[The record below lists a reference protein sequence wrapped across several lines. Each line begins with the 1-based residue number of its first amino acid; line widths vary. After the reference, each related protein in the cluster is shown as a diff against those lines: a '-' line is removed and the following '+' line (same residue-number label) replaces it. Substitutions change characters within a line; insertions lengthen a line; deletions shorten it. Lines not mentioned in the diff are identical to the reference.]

1 MSKHTFE
8 IGIWNQENF
17 WLLSLAIILFALAL
31 GYVISLD
38 PDWLRIGFEPTLI
51 KHLLGLLVGVAVA
64 ITIFRWPEIGLLGL
78 VAVIY
83 TNASEIGVR
92 FHNLP
97 SALQLL
103 VLVLIIILIGRQ
115 LVLRGQRL
123 VFDSLIVWL
132 IIYGAVIFAS
142 SARAFNLQ
150 LADEDL
156 FEHVK
161 DLLIFFVIINF
172 MASRLTLW
180 RVVWTLMLIGAFLG
194 TISVYQVFTSSYG
207 SEFGGFGRIKLAQIV
222 GYIREPRIAGPLS
235 DPNFYAQILV
245 VLVPLALYR
254 VWDESSLRLKAI
266 AAYAFAVTMLALVFT
281 YSRGGALA
289 LAIVLLLAAI
299 NKKVKVQYLL
309 LGLLVLAPLIILI
322 PKQFEGRLSTL
333 TQLIPGQD
341 ESPVHLDSSFQ
352 ERILLMR
359 TAWEMFSDRP
369 FFGVGAGNY
378 SEYYEEYSPRVGSIV
393 SSYEDF
399 GKPRFP
405 HNLYLEVAAETGL
418 VGLVVFATIIVL
430 TLLRLRSAHKLFKA
444 AGDLH
449 SASLVISLALGF
461 IGYLITSLFLHGDY
475 IRYFWLLVA
484 ISVAA
489 KNIAEQQRKL
499 EA

>member
-51 KHLLGLLVGVAVA
+51 KHLLGLLVGV
-64 ITIFRWPEIGLLGL
+64 
-78 VAVIY
+78 
-83 TNASEIGVR
+83 
-92 FHNLP
+92 
-97 SALQLL
+97 
-103 VLVLIIILIGRQ
+103 
-115 LVLRGQRL
+115 
-123 VFDSLIVWL
+123 DSLICWL

-161 DLLIFFVIINF
+161 DLLIFFVIIIF

-281 YSRGGALA
+281 Y
-289 LAIVLLLAAI
+289 
-299 NKKVKVQYLL
+299 
-309 LGLLVLAPLIILI
+309 
-322 PKQFEGRLSTL
+322 
-333 TQLIPGQD
+333 
-341 ESPVHLDSSFQ
+341 
-352 ERILLMR
+352 
-359 TAWEMFSDRP
+359 
-369 FFGVGAGNY
+369 
-378 SEYYEEYSPRVGSIV
+378 
-393 SSYEDF
+393 
-399 GKPRFP
+399 
-405 HNLYLEVAAETGL
+405 
-418 VGLVVFATIIVL
+418 
-430 TLLRLRSAHKLFKA
+430 
-444 AGDLH
+444 
-449 SASLVISLALGF
+449 
-461 IGYLITSLFLHGDY
+461 
-475 IRYFWLLVA
+475 
-484 ISVAA
+484 
-489 KNIAEQQRKL
+489 
-499 EA
+499 

>member
-64 ITIFRWPEIGLLGL
+64 ITIFRW
-78 VAVIY
+78 
-83 TNASEIGVR
+83 SEIGVR

-194 TISVYQVFTSSYG
+194 TISVYQVLTSSYD
-207 SEFGGFGRIKLAQIV
+207 SEFGGFGRIKLAQIE
-222 GYIREPRIAGPLS
+222 I
-235 DPNFYAQILV
+235 
-245 VLVPLALYR
+245 
-254 VWDESSLRLKAI
+254 
-266 AAYAFAVTMLALVFT
+266 
-281 YSRGGALA
+281 
-289 LAIVLLLAAI
+289 
-299 NKKVKVQYLL
+299 
-309 LGLLVLAPLIILI
+309 
-322 PKQFEGRLSTL
+322 
-333 TQLIPGQD
+333 
-341 ESPVHLDSSFQ
+341 
-352 ERILLMR
+352 
-359 TAWEMFSDRP
+359 
-369 FFGVGAGNY
+369 
-378 SEYYEEYSPRVGSIV
+378 
-393 SSYEDF
+393 
-399 GKPRFP
+399 
-405 HNLYLEVAAETGL
+405 
-418 VGLVVFATIIVL
+418 
-430 TLLRLRSAHKLFKA
+430 
-444 AGDLH
+444 
-449 SASLVISLALGF
+449 
-461 IGYLITSLFLHGDY
+461 
-475 IRYFWLLVA
+475 
-484 ISVAA
+484 
-489 KNIAEQQRKL
+489 
-499 EA
+499 